1 MKKTEVKVP
10 IKNQSKTPQPVS
22 KTMVPDKK
30 GQESEAKLF
39 QTTNSGLNDK
49 RSEDKRKG
57 SPSNKMIAEPSVSN
71 LSQNIKD
78 KQIANLLDDLN
89 AKNID
94 KLRYLITVAD
104 ISQGEEII
112 ERLNEMITNKSSEIE
127 KLNKEIREF
136 KADIKKNEVTLKQ
149 KKGLNNADLLEMQE
163 YAKYKQELDSVENE
177 KNVLNQNILQANKKI
192 NDQNLTIQE
201 YLKKIL
207 GFQEYFLQLPEDVK
221 VKIVQEG
228 KNNKILLNFMKGQN
242 MFKKYITSDMM
253 ANGDNKDEVGK
264 PAE

>member
-10 IKNQSKTPQPVS
+10 IKNQSKSPQPVS
-22 KTMVPDKK
+22 KSKAL
-30 GQESEAKLF
+30 ESDPKLF
-39 QTTNSGLNDK
+39 QTTNSVLTDK
-49 RSEDKRKG
+49 RSDVKRKA

-71 LSQNIKD
+71 MSQQIKD

-89 AKNID
+89 PKNID

-112 ERLNEMITNKSSEIE
+112 ERLNEMITGKSSEIE
-127 KLNKEIREF
+127 RLNKEIREF
-136 KADIKKNEVTLKQ
+136 KAEIKKNEVILKQ

-221 VKIVQEG
+221 VKIVNEG

-242 MFKKYITSDMM
+242 MFKKYITTDMLASM
-253 ANGDNKDEVGK
+253 DIKEEVAN
-264 PAE
+264 AE